1 MYLEPSRKE
10 KREAKFY
17 NLAEQGEFKLE
28 NILLYGAEI
37 RLLKKDGFTVQ
48 QKKEAN
54 RRNLI
59 LSTVSWDKPF
69 KKGIP
74 LLVFLYIIG
83 EIETFPKNL
92 NWAQELY
99 VIASR
104 ANAENS
110 TNNIE

>member
-10 KREAKFY
+10 RRQAKFY
-17 NLAEQGEFKLE
+17 HLAEQGEFKSE
-28 NILLYGAEI
+28 NILLYGNEI
-37 RLLKKDGFTVQ
+37 KVLKKDGFTVVE
-48 QKKEAN
+48 KKNAN
-54 RRNLI
+54 RKKLI

-74 LLVFLYIIG
+74 LIVFNYTIG
-83 EIETFPKNL
+83 EIETFPKIS

-99 VIASR
+99 VLASR
-104 ANAENS
+104 ANMENS